1 MEIKRILLPDLLKGL
16 AAVLMVQVHITELFI
31 DNIGRE
37 SMWGKTSLF
46 LGGPFAAM
54 VFMIVMGYFV
64 ARNKKSPKEN
74 LFRGI
79 KIFALGFL
87 LNVGLNFHLLWKI
100 IFEDW
105 PYNLWQYVFGVD
117 ILYLAGISIMVL
129 SALKQ
134 LKKGQEWASISLF
147 LLIIG
152 LSGFM
157 NNILLVSETNY
168 FLPFLA
174 GNYSWSY
181 FPVFPW
187 LAYPV
192 LGFFL
197 SLEMERIKSFFLD
210 QRIYSFIVVAVTAV
224 SVLFFGEMGIN
235 TSINLPDYYHHT
247 YGFAFWA
254 LGLVFLWAILL
265 FFVSTRFAETKTI
278 LFLCW
283 VGKNI
288 TVFYVIQW
296 LIIGNI
302 STVIYQTKS
311 MDNFVYYFFG
321 IFAVTVMLTFLYE
334 KAKSKLTSNKRTSIQ
349 NA

>member
-1 MEIKRILLPDLLKGL
+1 MELKRILLPDMLKGL

-31 DNIGRE
+31 DDAGRE
-37 SMWGKTSLF
+37 SLWGKTSLF

-64 ARNKKSPKEN
+64 ARNKKTPNQN

-87 LNVGLNFHLLWKI
+87 LNVGLNLHLLWKI
-100 IFEDW
+100 LFEDW
-105 PYNLWQYVFGVD
+105 PYNPWQYVFGVD

-134 LKKGQEWASISLF
+134 LKKGQEWASFGLF
-147 LLIIG
+147 FMIIG
-152 LSGFM
+152 LSGFI
-157 NNILLVSETNY
+157 NSKIVVSETNY
-168 FLPFLA
+168 VLPFLA
-174 GNYSWSY
+174 GNFSWSY

-197 SLEMERIKSFFLD
+197 SLETERIKSFFLD
-210 QRIYSFIVVAVTAV
+210 QKIYSYILVAVTT
-224 SVLFFGEMGIN
+224 VLVLLFGEMGIN
-235 TSINLPDYYHHT
+235 TSISLPEYYHHT
-247 YGFAFWA
+247 FGFSFWA
-254 LGLVFLWAILL
+254 VGLVFLWAILL

-283 VGKNI
+283 IGKNI

-302 STVIYQTKS
+302 STAIYQTKG
-311 MDNFVYYFFG
+311 MDKFIFYFF
-321 IFAVTVMLTFLYE
+321 IIIAATIILTFLYE
-334 KAKSKLTSNKRTSIQ
+334 KAKSRLFPNKRTSIQ